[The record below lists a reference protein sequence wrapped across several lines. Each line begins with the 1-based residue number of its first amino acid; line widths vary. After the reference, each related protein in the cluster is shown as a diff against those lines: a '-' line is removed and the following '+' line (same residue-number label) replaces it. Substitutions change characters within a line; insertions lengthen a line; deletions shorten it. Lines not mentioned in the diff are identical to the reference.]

1 MAHPAPRR
9 WYPITFTVAALV
21 LLPLSVLLL
30 SWLEIDREIWSHL
43 WDTQLPRLLGNTLTL
58 VLGVGIGV
66 TLLGVSLAW
75 LTSLCEFPGRRWLD
89 WALML
94 PFAIPAYVLAFV
106 FVGLLDFAGPVQSL
120 LREWFGSGLRLPRVR
135 STGGVILVL
144 VLVFYP
150 YVYLLARS
158 AFIAQGKGLMEA
170 ARVLGLSPWQAFL
183 RVALPMARPAI
194 GAGLALAVM
203 ETLADF
209 GAVSVFNFDTF
220 TTAIYKTWYG
230 FYSLSSAAQLAS
242 LLLLGVCLVLL
253 GERHTRG
260 RAKAASERP
269 RGAPLYRLRGARALA
284 ASAWC
289 GLVFLCAFVIP
300 VAQLVVWFW
309 RQGRFDLDERYWDLI
324 GHTLTLG
331 GIAALA
337 TVAVALLLAFAVR
350 LAPTR
355 AIRGA
360 VGLGN
365 LGYALPGSVLAV
377 SIMLAFS
384 WLDNH
389 WVIPLSSA
397 LGGAG
402 KPLLLGG
409 IAALA
414 TVAVALL
421 LAFAVRLAPT
431 RAIRGAVGLGNLGY
445 ALPGSVLAVSIML
458 AFSWLDNHWV
468 IPLSSALGGAGKPLL
483 LGSLFALLLAYL
495 IRFMAVAYGPL
506 ESGLARIRPSLPE
519 ASRSLGVGG
528 PLLFLRV
535 YLPLLLP
542 ASLSAA
548 LLVFVD
554 VLKEMPATLLM
565 RPFGWDT
572 LAVRIFEMTSEG
584 EWARASLP
592 ALTLVLVGLLPV
604 VGLIRRS
611 AHHSDR

>member
-269 RGAPLYRLRGARALA
+269 RGAPLYRLRGARALV

-324 GHTLTLG
+324 GHTLT
-331 GIAALA
+331 
-337 TVAVALLLAFAVR
+337 
-350 LAPTR
+350 
-355 AIRGA
+355 
-360 VGLGN
+360 
-365 LGYALPGSVLAV
+365 
-377 SIMLAFS
+377 
-384 WLDNH
+384 
-389 WVIPLSSA
+389 
-397 LGGAG
+397 
-402 KPLLLGG
+402 LGG

>member
-1 MAHPAPRR
+1 MSHSAQRR
-9 WYPITFTVAALV
+9 WYPIVFSIAALV
-21 LLPLSVLLL
+21 LLPLSVLAL
-30 SWLEIDREIWSHL
+30 SWHSVDGEIWRHL
-43 WDTQLPRLLGNTLTL
+43 WDTQMPRLLGNTLTL
-58 VLGVGIGV
+58 LLGVGAGV

-106 FVGLLDFAGPVQSL
+106 FVGLLDFSGPVQTL

-158 AFIAQGKGLMEA
+158 AFLAQGKGLMEA
-170 ARVLGLSPWQAFL
+170 ARALGQSPWQAFW

-194 GAGLALAVM
+194 GAGLALAMM

-209 GAVSVFNFDTF
+209 GAVSVFNYDTF

-230 FYSLSSAAQLAS
+230 FYSLSSATQLAS
-242 LLLLGVCLVLL
+242 LLLLAVMLVVY
-253 GERHTRG
+253 GERRARG
-260 RAKAASERP
+260 VPRPSTERP
-269 RGAPLYRLRGARALA
+269 RGRALYRLQGFKAAA

-289 GLVFLCAFVIP
+289 MLVFLCAFVVP
-300 VAQLVVWFW
+300 VLQLLAWFW
-309 RQGRFDLDERYWDLI
+309 KRGRFDFDERYTGLI
-324 GHTLTLG
+324 LHTLYLG
-331 GIAALA
+331 GCAALL
-337 TVAVALLLAFAVR
+337 TVVCAMLLAFARR
-350 LAPTR
+350 LVPGRTMGA
-355 AIRGA
+355 A
-360 VGLGN
+360 VGLAN

-384 WLDNH
+384 YLDREL
-389 WVIPLSSA
+389 VIPLS
-397 LGGAG
+397 
-402 KPLLLGG
+402 
-409 IAALA
+409 
-414 TVAVALL
+414 T
-421 LAFAVRLAPT
+421 
-431 RAIRGAVGLGNLGY
+431 
-445 ALPGSVLAVSIML
+445 
-458 AFSWLDNHWV
+458 W
-468 IPLSSALGGAGKPLL
+468 LGGAGKPLL
-483 LGSLFALLLAYL
+483 LGSLAALLLAYL
-495 IRFMAVAYGPL
+495 VRFLAVAFGPL
-506 ESGLARIRPSLPE
+506 ESSLARIRPSLPE
-519 ASRSLGVGG
+519 AARSLGVGG
-528 PLLFLRV
+528 SQLFRWV

-542 ASLSAA
+542 GTLSAA

-584 EWARASLP
+584 EWARAALP

-604 VGLIRRS
+604 IGLIRRS
-611 AHHSDR
+611 ARQPG

>member
-1 MAHPAPRR
+1 MSHPTQYR
-9 WYPITFTVAALV
+9 WYPVTFSVAALV
-21 LLPLSVLLL
+21 LLPLSVLLF
-30 SWLEIDREIWSHL
+30 SWYEIDSGIWAHL
-43 WDTQLPRLLGNTLTL
+43 WETQMARLLGNTVVLL
-58 VLGVGIGV
+58 LGVGVGV

-242 LLLLGVCLVLL
+242 LLLLAVALVLY
-253 GERHTRG
+253 GERRARG
-260 RAKAASERP
+260 IARPANDRARSAA
-269 RGAPLYRLRGARALA
+269 LYHLRGLKALA
-284 ASAWC
+284 ASGWC
-289 GLVFLCAFVIP
+289 LLVFLCAFVIP
-300 VAQLVVWFW
+300 VLQLLVWLW
-309 RQGRFDLDERYWDLI
+309 QRGRFDLDERYLGLI
-324 GHTLTLG
+324 LHTLYLG
-331 GIAALA
+331 GMAALI

-384 WLDNH
+384 YLDREL
-389 WVIPLSSA
+389 VIPLSGW

-402 KPLLLGG
+402 KP
-409 IAALA
+409 I
-414 TVAVALL
+414 
-421 LAFAVRLAPT
+421 
-431 RAIRGAVGLGNLGY
+431 
-445 ALPGSVLAVSIML
+445 
-458 AFSWLDNHWV
+458 
-468 IPLSSALGGAGKPLL
+468 L
-483 LGSLFALLLAYL
+483 LGSIGALLLAYL

-604 VGLIRRS
+604 ILLIRRS
-611 AHHSDR
+611 AKRVG

>member
-9 WYPITFTVAALV
+9 WYPITFTFTVAALV

-300 VAQLVVWFW
+300 VAQLAVWFW

-324 GHTLTLG
+324 GHTLT
-331 GIAALA
+331 
-337 TVAVALLLAFAVR
+337 
-350 LAPTR
+350 
-355 AIRGA
+355 
-360 VGLGN
+360 
-365 LGYALPGSVLAV
+365 
-377 SIMLAFS
+377 
-384 WLDNH
+384 
-389 WVIPLSSA
+389 
-397 LGGAG
+397 
-402 KPLLLGG
+402 LGG